1 MGRCTESSSSHN
13 ACKAGCEKEQTVNM
27 RTKQTE
33 RKNALNLALDLVR
46 TATSTGPFHPQA
58 LALPFANYHMAVVY
72 DCGSMV
78 PTASISLLH
87 SNNHLQISSTNPPK
101 PQVLNLWKRLWQ
113 VEEFFEGAICAYDYS
128 DQYDPDPANSP
139 SKSSPISSAAQVQA
153 HAPTTC
159 PRPPPILT
167 PANAHLPNLS
177 PSVRSLFPALSATT
191 PPTVHTGEDPAVL
204 TLTLL
209 ADTLM
214 QQVQIMLGTREK
226 RYGLLPLWFA
236 DRIRI
241 RNSSSVFKV
250 SLLQVKK
257 DRGTVEVLWDGGQ
270 KREFKWGS
278 IVWSSSGETG
288 RKPTAEEIA
297 TNPVPLKPTPK
308 YVAWTSSTVRCGPPA
323 MLSAPIYDT
332 SLAEL
337 FSLQTQLFQQLQQLG
352 PEQEQGPGQISRPH
366 LSNRSYQI
374 RTDSFYPINLNAAS
388 TTATVST
395 STTTKVPA
403 IPASAVMSMPIP
415 PTIIPLIPA
424 QVQAYQMYCP
434 PYFQPYAL
442 YKPQTQAQARP
453 KPVRTAVPS
462 FSVPLSA
469 QSRGIGIGAAPYY
482 PSSYAKLPLQPIPSA
497 STSMGVSSSGMFG
510 ASSPGSLSSG
520 PSCSSSL
527 IMRSISPD
535 ISNGDE
541 SQKLTKAD
549 AHKLYDVTKAV
560 GVLCKVCEK
569 VSPTVPYMEMHL
581 TEMHSDRI
589 DMKAAVPQRQPKK
602 PRGPRKNIAPK
613 KGWKGWVEDGL
624 EPQKLIM
631 LDNPE
636 VLPERTTRSG
646 RKI

>member
-1 MGRCTESSSSHN
+1 MPSAPMTTRIDT
-13 ACKAGCEKEQTVNM
+13 TP
-27 RTKQTE
+27 
-33 RKNALNLALDLVR
+33 
-46 TATSTGPFHPQA
+46 TSAARHP
-58 LALPFANYHMAVVY
+58 
-72 DCGSMV
+72 
-78 PTASISLLH
+78 T
-87 SNNHLQISSTNPPK
+87 PK
-101 PQVLNLWKRLWQ
+101 P
-113 VEEFFEGAICAYDYS
+113 
-128 DQYDPDPANSP
+128 PSP
-139 SKSSPISSAAQVQA
+139 PVKGPHTHPKHGHAAQVQA

-177 PSVRSLFPALSATT
+177 PSVRSLFPAVSATT
-191 PPTVHTGEDPAVL
+191 PLTVHTGEDPAVL
-204 TLTLL
+204 MLTLL

-214 QQVQIMLGTREK
+214 QQAQIMLGTREK

-236 DRIRI
+236 DKIPI

-352 PEQEQGPGQISRPH
+352 PEHRDQVWYQGMSQFRVAPQPTTGSDTASTP
-366 LSNRSYQI
+366 STS
-374 RTDSFYPINLNAAS
+374 TAAS
-388 TTATVST
+388 TTAAVST

-415 PTIIPLIPA
+415 PTLMPLIPA

-434 PYFQPYAL
+434 PYFQPYTL
-442 YKPQTQAQARP
+442 YKPQTQAQARPSETTSSRP

-469 QSRGIGIGAAPYY
+469 QSRGIGIGAAPCY

-497 STSMGVSSSGMFG
+497 STSMGGMQHSEVPYLQLTPRGVASAPGTSWQAYMRGTNADSEAKGKGKDSANGNKAEAMVTMAATEFSGEADAATKLSVVNKVVASSAGNTLAESSSVTNHIDEAFP
-510 ASSPGSLSSG
+510 PGSL
-520 PSCSSSL
+520 
-527 IMRSISPD
+527 
-535 ISNGDE
+535 
-541 SQKLTKAD
+541 
-549 AHKLYDVTKAV
+549 
-560 GVLCKVCEK
+560 
-569 VSPTVPYMEMHL
+569 
-581 TEMHSDRI
+581 
-589 DMKAAVPQRQPKK
+589 
-602 PRGPRKNIAPK
+602 
-613 KGWKGWVEDGL
+613 
-624 EPQKLIM
+624 
-631 LDNPE
+631 
-636 VLPERTTRSG
+636 
-646 RKI
+646 